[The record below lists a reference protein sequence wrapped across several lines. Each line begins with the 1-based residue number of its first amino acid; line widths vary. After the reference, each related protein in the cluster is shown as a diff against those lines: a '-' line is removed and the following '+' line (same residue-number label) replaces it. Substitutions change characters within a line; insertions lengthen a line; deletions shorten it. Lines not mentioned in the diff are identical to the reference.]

1 MLEGKTAVV
10 TGGGR
15 GIGQAISL
23 KLAREGAAVVV
34 TDIVEANAQETVDQI
49 LAAGGTAE
57 ALCVDVTNEADA
69 EAQVALA
76 VDRWGKL
83 DILVNNAGTSC
94 AKSFLETTKDD
105 MERVIGVNLIGAFLC
120 ARAAAAHM
128 APRGYGRIIN
138 IASLSGQRGGVGRT
152 AYGTAKA
159 GLELMTKVMSVEL
172 AALGVQTNN
181 VAPGAIATQ
190 MAIEMHDQK
199 TQDAYRRLIPQRRYG
214 TPEEIADAVAFLASD
229 QAGHISG
236 VTLNVDGG
244 FWAAGLMLDD

>member
-1 MLEGKTAVV
+1 MLEGKSAIV
-10 TGGGR
+10 TGAGR
-15 GIGQAISL
+15 GIGQAIAL
-23 KLAREGAAVVV
+23 KLAREGATVVV
-34 TDIVEANAQETVDQI
+34 SDIVEENARDTAQMIGD
-49 LAAGGTAE
+49 AGGAAE
-57 ALCVDVTNEADA
+57 AIHVDVTNEADA

-76 VDRWGKL
+76 IERWGKL

-94 AKSFLETTKDD
+94 AKPFLETTKED

-128 APRGYGRIIN
+128 VERGSGRIVN
-138 IASLSGQRGGVGRT
+138 IASLSGQRGGWGRA

-159 GLELMTKVMSVEL
+159 GLEVMSRIMAVEL
-172 AALGVQTNN
+172 SAKGVLTNN

-190 MAIEMHDQK
+190 MALEMHDQK
-199 TQDAYRRLIPQRRYG
+199 TRDAYHRLIPQRRYG

-229 QAGHISG
+229 QATHISG

-244 FWAAGLMLDD
+244 FWAAGLMFDD